1 MVILASSSPRRKELL
16 KRIISNFEIKVSN
29 IDESINRPQN
39 VSEIPY
45 ELAYRKAK
53 EIAKD
58 HYNDIVIG
66 SDTIVAINNE
76 VLEKPVDE
84 KDAYR
89 MLKLLNNNTHEVIS
103 GIAILYQNK
112 EIRYIEKSFV
122 TFNNLTDKEI
132 LDYIATKDPLDKAGA
147 YGIQNEYINLVK
159 EFSGEYENIVGLPLI
174 RLEKELKNI
183 NK

>member
-58 HYNDIVIG
+58 YYNDIVIG

-76 VLEKPVDE
+76 VLEKPIDE

>member
-58 HYNDIVIG
+58 YYNDIVIG

-103 GIAILYQNK
+103 GIAILYQDK

-147 YGIQNEYINLVK
+147 YGIQNEYIDLVK

>member
-103 GIAILYQNK
+103 GIAILYQDK
-112 EIRYIEKSFV
+112 EIRYFEKSFV

>member
-58 HYNDIVIG
+58 YYNDIVIG

-103 GIAILYQNK
+103 GIAILYQDK

>member
-58 HYNDIVIG
+58 YYNDIVIG

>member
-1 MVILASSSPRRKELL
+1 MKIILASNSPRRKELL

-103 GIAILYQNK
+103 GIAILYQDK

-132 LDYIATKDPLDKAGA
+132 LDYLILCHLLLLLPEIYPSRKCW
-147 YGIQNEYINLVK
+147 
-159 EFSGEYENIVGLPLI
+159 FSLCSVSTCDVPPEGL
-174 RLEKELKNI
+174 
-183 NK
+183 

>member
-58 HYNDIVIG
+58 YYNDIVIG

-103 GIAILYQNK
+103 GIAILYQDK

-159 EFSGEYENIVGLPLI
+159 KFSGEYENIVGLPLI

>member
-103 GIAILYQNK
+103 GIAILYQDK

-174 RLEKELKNI
+174 SLEKELKPI

>member
-29 IDESINRPQN
+29 IDESIDRPKN

-53 EIAKD
+53 EITKD
-58 HYNDIVIG
+58 YYNDIVIG

-76 VLEKPVDE
+76 VLEKPIDE
-84 KDAYR
+84 NDAYR

-103 GIAILYQNK
+103 GIAILYQDK
-112 EIRYIEKSFV
+112 EIRYIEKSLV

>member
-1 MVILASSSPRRKELL
+1 MVILASSSPRRKVLL

-58 HYNDIVIG
+58 YYNDIVIG

-76 VLEKPVDE
+76 VLEKPIDE

-103 GIAILYQNK
+103 GIAILYQDK

>member
-103 GIAILYQNK
+103 GIAILYQDK

-159 EFSGEYENIVGLPLI
+159 DFSGEYENIVGLPLI

>member
-58 HYNDIVIG
+58 HYNDVVIG

>member
-45 ELAYRKAK
+45 ELACRKAK

-58 HYNDIVIG
+58 YYNDIVIG

-76 VLEKPVDE
+76 VLEKPIDE

-103 GIAILYQNK
+103 GIAILYQDK

>member
-39 VSEIPY
+39 VSEIPC

-76 VLEKPVDE
+76 VLEKPIDE

-103 GIAILYQNK
+103 GIAILYQDK

>member
-76 VLEKPVDE
+76 VLEKPIDE

>member
-103 GIAILYQNK
+103 GIAILYQDK

>member
-29 IDESINRPQN
+29 IDESIDRPKN

-58 HYNDIVIG
+58 YYNDIVIG

-76 VLEKPVDE
+76 VLEKPIDE

-103 GIAILYQNK
+103 GIAILYQDK
-112 EIRYIEKSFV
+112 EIRYIEKSLV

>member
-58 HYNDIVIG
+58 YYNDIVIG

-76 VLEKPVDE
+76 VLEKPIDE

-103 GIAILYQNK
+103 GIAILYQDK

>member
-58 HYNDIVIG
+58 HYNDVVIG

-76 VLEKPVDE
+76 VLEKPIDE

-103 GIAILYQNK
+103 GIAILYQDK

>member
-58 HYNDIVIG
+58 HYNDVVIG

-103 GIAILYQNK
+103 GIAILYQDK

>member
-29 IDESINRPQN
+29 IDESINRPQS

-103 GIAILYQNK
+103 GIAILYQDK

-159 EFSGEYENIVGLPLI
+159 EFSGEYDNIVGLPLL

>member
-103 GIAILYQNK
+103 GIAILYQDK

-132 LDYIATKDPLDKAGA
+132 LDYIATKDPMDKAGA

-159 EFSGEYENIVGLPLI
+159 EFTGEYENIVGLPLI